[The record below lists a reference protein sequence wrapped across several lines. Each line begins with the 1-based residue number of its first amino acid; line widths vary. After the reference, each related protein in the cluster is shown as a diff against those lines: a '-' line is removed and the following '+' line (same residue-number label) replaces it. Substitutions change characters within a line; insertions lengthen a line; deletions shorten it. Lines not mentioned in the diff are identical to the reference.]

1 MSRISFMSAPF
12 LLGFDNFEERVD
24 RLAKSAES
32 YPPYNIER
40 VVPED
45 GDETYLITIAV
56 AGFAADDLDITHE
69 DNQIVVRGQ
78 KQGEPQRDYLHR
90 GIAMRQFQRAFLLAD
105 SMIVDGA
112 ELADGMLHILV
123 RRPAPEN
130 LSRKIAIKTA

>member
-69 DNQIVVRGQ
+69 ANQIVVRGQ